1 MEELIVFLSIYGWQ
15 LALIALAGIVIL
27 GVLKYLN
34 VFSNV
39 AKEKRKPLYFLI
51 SVGFSLLAAVIYL
64 AVIGQF
70 EVDYMVAVA
79 TAIYALNQTF
89 YAIYETT
96 TAREL
101 LAKVFAI
108 LSEKIQKQH
117 NKTNQ

>member
-1 MEELIVFLSIYGWQ
+1 MEELVLFLNTYGWQ
-15 LALIALAGIVIL
+15 VALIAVLGIVVL

-34 VFSNV
+34 VFSNI

-51 SVGFSLLAAVIYL
+51 SVGFSLLATVIYL

-70 EVDYMVAVA
+70 EVEYMVAIA
-79 TAIYALNQTF
+79 SAIYALNQTF

-101 LAKVFAI
+101 LAKLFAI
-108 LSEKIQKQH
+108 LNEKIQKQH